1 MTAMAIILQE
11 SLRGLFYAPYYAALA
26 LGAYEK
32 EGVEVGFVS
41 APTPGDAP
49 NALFNGA
56 VDVAWG
62 GPMRVNQL
70 HDERADCDLVCFGEA
85 VTRDPFLLVG
95 RTPRPGFTM
104 ADLLGVRIATVSEV
118 PTPFLCLQEDLR
130 RAGIDPDLLDR
141 VADGGMAENSAA
153 LRRGEV
159 DVVQLFQPLAEELI
173 ASGDGYL
180 WYAAADRGPCSY
192 TSFYT
197 RRSILEAKRD
207 EALRLVRGLYRTQKW
222 LHRATPDAIADVV
235 RPYFPAVKQALLRA
249 AIARYGALGIWGRDP
264 TLPRIGYERLKAGL
278 VSGGFARGTPFEI
291 AVDNSLAE
299 QAVREDPPALS

>member
-1 MTAMAIILQE
+1 MAIILQE
-11 SLRGLFYAPYYAALA
+11 PLRGLFYAPYYAALA

-32 EGVEVGFVS
+32 EGVEVRFVS
-41 APTPGDAP
+41 APSPGQAP
-49 NALFNGA
+49 NALFDGT

-95 RTPRPGFTM
+95 RTPRPNFGL
-104 ADLLGVRIATVSEV
+104 ADLMAVRIATVSEV
-118 PTPFLCLQEDLR
+118 PTPWLCLQEDLR
-130 RAGIDPDLLDR
+130 RARLDPDTLDR
-141 VADGGMAENSAA
+141 VADRSMADNMAA

-173 ASGDGYL
+173 ASGDGHL

-197 RRSILEAKRD
+197 RHSILDVKR
-207 EALRLVRGLYRTQKW
+207 EELVKLVRGLYRTQKW
-222 LHRATPDAIADVV
+222 LHRATPEAIADVV
-235 RPYFPAVKQALLRA
+235 QPYFLAVPLALLHTTV
-249 AIARYGALGIWGRDP
+249 ARYLALGIWGRNP
-264 TLPRIGYERLKAGL
+264 ILPRQGYERLKAGL
-278 VSGGFARGTPFEI
+278 VSGGFARGTPFDI

-299 QAVREDPPALS
+299 QVVSEDPPALS